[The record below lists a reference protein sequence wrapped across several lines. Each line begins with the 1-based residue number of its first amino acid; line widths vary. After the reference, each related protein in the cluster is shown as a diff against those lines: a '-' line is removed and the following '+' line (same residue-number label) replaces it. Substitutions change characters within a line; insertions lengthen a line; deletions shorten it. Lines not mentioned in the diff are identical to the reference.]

1 MGNKQ
6 AQFGSYGGLTVTR
19 ELVKIKVVRYWS
31 QDQLMD
37 ALHSGQYEKAS
48 NSKVA
53 LWLILIYLAN
63 SCTERC
69 SVLDYKT

>member
-1 MGNKQ
+1 MG
-6 AQFGSYGGLTVTR
+6 
-19 ELVKIKVVRYWS
+19 
-31 QDQLMD
+31 

-48 NSKVA
+48 NSKVMFR
-53 LWLILIYLAN
+53 LMLIYLAN